1 MFVRLHTN
9 CQTPRSN
16 FQWLIG
22 GIELPLGPIW
32 IFTPPKNVR
41 RGVPKCGMASTQ
53 GEACPRQSINGESP
67 LIQQSR
73 ICTLDAPLNQVNQA
87 RTLLSKCC
95 GIRLR
100 GSIGTELNRSK
111 AGLLNSPLQKT
122 SAASAEVLMV

>member
-1 MFVRLHTN
+1 MLVGMYTN
-9 CQTPRSN
+9 PQPPRSIFKWFMGEIN
-16 FQWLIG
+16 F
-22 GIELPLGPIW
+22 PLGQIW
-32 IFTPPKNVR
+32 IFTPQKNVR

-100 GSIGTELNRSK
+100 GSIGTELKRSK
-111 AGLLNSPLQKT
+111 AG
-122 SAASAEVLMV
+122 